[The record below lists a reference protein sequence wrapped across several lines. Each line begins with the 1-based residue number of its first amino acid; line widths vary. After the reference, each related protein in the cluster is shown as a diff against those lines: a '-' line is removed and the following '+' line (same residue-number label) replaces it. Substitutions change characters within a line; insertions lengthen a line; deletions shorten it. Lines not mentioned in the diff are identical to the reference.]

1 LINQYSEQLLAT
13 RKDFKAQMYAACLC
27 RTKAQKRSLAAYWKK
42 TYSELQYKELIAC
55 ARDTKVRSAIANWEL

>member
-1 LINQYSEQLLAT
+1 
-13 RKDFKAQMYAACLC
+13 MYAACLC